1 MIPVADKTMQAGL
14 AREKKC
20 LGRWSGNGENCLF
33 CEMQALLDKI
43 QNGLYCLR
51 GQIMV
56 EYLQIFQRKWRNA
69 VGSDSEV
76 SEGKGPVAG

>member
-1 MIPVADKTMQAGL
+1 MPGKVERKRRKL
-14 AREKKC
+14 P
-20 LGRWSGNGENCLF
+20 F

-43 QNGLYCLR
+43 QNGLYCLQ

>member
-1 MIPVADKTMQAGL
+1 MP
-14 AREKKC
+14 EKVERKRRK
-20 LGRWSGNGENCLF
+20 LPF
-33 CEMQALLDKI
+33 FEMQALLDKI

>member
-14 AREKKC
+14 AREKTG
-20 LGRWSGNGENCLF
+20 L
-33 CEMQALLDKI
+33 QALLDKI